1 MGRAKRKT
9 SLEERN
15 QKSAKAS
22 RVSKESTNTT
32 ACLPDISV
40 SENRK
45 ASFSFCILPSLCI
58 SSQNVCGNMML
69 FTFFPDILSAG
80 QRKGCG
86 ILINLPMAYFLQTA
100 SDKLRTTS
108 QERSSSLVIAM

>member
-58 SSQNVCGNMML
+58 SSQNVCENMML
-69 FTFFPDILSAG
+69 FTFFLISCLLG
-80 QRKGCG
+80 RGKGVV
-86 ILINLPMAYFLQTA
+86 
-100 SDKLRTTS
+100 S
-108 QERSSSLVIAM
+108 